1 MWDDEEHGQR
11 TSKVLPKNV
20 DIFTT
25 AKLSGEQEAEKRKVG
40 MSERER
46 ERDKMAISMSHQ
58 PWILN

>member
-25 AKLSGEQEAEKRKVG
+25 AKLSEEQEAEKRKGG

-46 ERDKMAISMSHQ
+46 DKMVISMSHQ